1 MSSDLAMQGN
11 FTKVICLFFFSL
23 VIGATQ
29 QSILAICSLD
39 YTYIGLVIAV

>member
-1 MSSDLAMQGN
+1 MSSDLAIQVN
-11 FTKVICLFFFSL
+11 FTKVISLFFSP

-29 QSILAICSLD
+29 QSISAIYSLD